1 MAKRKQMLL
10 VDDDLYTVRTLV
22 WMRAP
27 SLLIGLIMGF
37 ALSFATSRFEQ
48 VLEKNIS
55 VAFFIPF
62 IVYMADAVGTQ
73 TQAIYTRDL
82 SNGGAKFSTY
92 LIKESGLGIL
102 MGIFFGCLTFI
113 IVSFWFD
120 SMVLASAVGLSAFCA
135 IATAPVVAIV
145 VTELLQLDHQDP
157 AIGAGP
163 IATVIQ
169 DTVSIVVY
177 GAIATA
183 IIL

>member
-1 MAKRKQMLL
+1 MKKKSPRWFA
-10 VDDDLYTVRTLV
+10 DDDIYSVRSLV

-27 SLLIGLIMGF
+27 SLCIGLILGF
-37 ALSFATSRFEQ
+37 ALSFVTSRFEQ
-48 VLEKNIS
+48 VLAKNIS
-55 VAFFIPF
+55 VAYFIPF

-82 SNGGAKFSTY
+82 SNGGARFSTY
-92 LIKESGLGIL
+92 LFKESALGVL
-102 MGIFFGCLTFI
+102 MGIFFGCVSFL
-113 IVSFWFD
+113 IVSVWFN
-120 SMVLASAVGLSAFCA
+120 SMILATAVGLATFCA
-135 IATAPVVAIV
+135 IATAPVVAII

-177 GAIATA
+177 GAIASA